1 MTTAQQRRK
10 KTRAERRTQQQNNT
24 PLPQNRRKQQSKQAN
39 GSWKLWAGFGS
50 LIVAIIVA
58 FFVFQNINSQN
69 SAAASPISGVV
80 TYSNLSRTHTTS
92 PVTYPQNPPV
102 GGPHDPVWQNCGIY
116 TTPIV
121 NEHAVHSME
130 HGAVWITYLPSLSAG
145 DVTQLQSMVRG
156 HSYVL
161 LSPYPGLPSP
171 IVLSAW
177 GVQLKVNSVS
187 DPRIDQFISTYE
199 QGAQTPEPGAAC
211 TGGIGTPQA

>member
-10 KTRAERRTQQQNNT
+10 KTRAERRTQQNNA
-24 PLPQNRRKQQSKQAN
+24 PMPQNRRKQQDKQG

-58 FFVFQNINSQN
+58 FFVFQNIGQN
-69 SAAASPISGVV
+69 SAAASAISGVV
-80 TYSNLSRTHTTS
+80 TYSNLDRTHTSS
-92 PVTYPQNPPV
+92 PVTYAQNPPV
-102 GGPHDPVWQNCGIY
+102 GGAHNPVWQNCGIY
-116 TTPIV
+116 TAPIV

-130 HGAVWITYLPSLSAG
+130 HGAVWITYQPSLSTTAI
-145 DVTQLQSMVRG
+145 TQLQSLVRG

-161 LSPYPGLPSP
+161 LSPYPGLPAP

-199 QGAQTPEPGAAC
+199 QGSQTPEPGAAC
-211 TGGIGTPQA
+211 TGGIGTPTP